1 MSSFSL
7 FHETIKELFSVAKK
21 DGVLTDQER
30 AILDQVTV
38 DVKNYTEALEEALAD
53 GIINDKETKKLTK
66 LKEKIIKD
74 AKKTANADGELDQDE
89 KDLIKT
95 ISEVLNKYFG

>member
-7 FHETIKELFSVAKK
+7 FHETIKELFFVAKK

-38 DVKNYTEALEEALAD
+38 DVRIYTEALELALSD
-53 GIINDKETKKLTK
+53 GMIDDKEIKKLTK
-66 LKEKIIKD
+66 LKEKIIID
-74 AKKTANADGELDQDE
+74 AKKTANEDRVLDQDE
-89 KDLIKT
+89 KELIQK